1 MAANEQFTVP
11 TDGKPLRGLIQD
23 HIVGAVLLTKR
34 DTFLDRATF
43 CQLLYSSCGAQFL
56 GKRQTGGGGLTM
68 TPEEHIAVPPPAVLK
83 PKPLWT
89 GKQVIGAILDH
100 LTRGEAPVYLR
111 AGSKVNARLPSVT
124 RPMLRHRDK
133 TGQHICMLLV
143 GS

>member
-56 GKRQTGGGGLTM
+56 GKRRTGGGLTM

-111 AGSKVNARLPSVT
+111 AGSKVKSQGTLY
-124 RPMLRHRDK
+124 
-133 TGQHICMLLV
+133 
-143 GS
+143 